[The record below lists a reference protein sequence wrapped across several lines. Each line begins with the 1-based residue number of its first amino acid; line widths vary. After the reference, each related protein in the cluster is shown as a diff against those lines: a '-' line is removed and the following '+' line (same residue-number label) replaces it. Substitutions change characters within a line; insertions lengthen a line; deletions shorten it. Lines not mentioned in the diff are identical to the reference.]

1 MMSSSQQ
8 PQQQEFTHSLKLEEA
23 AKGVR
28 ISVHVYANS
37 EEQVIHEAFNTYLK
51 AKITA
56 IDNKIPLAPVEI
68 KQ

>member
-1 MMSSSQQ
+1 MTAPERVIYS
-8 PQQQEFTHSLKLEEA
+8 HSLKLEDKS
-23 AKGVR
+23 KGIR
-28 ISVHVYANS
+28 LSVHCYANS
-37 EEQVIHEAFNTYLK
+37 EGEVIEEAFNTYLK

>member
-1 MMSSSQQ
+1 MQSSEIPIQY
-8 PQQQEFTHSLKLEEA
+8 THSVRLEET
-23 AKGVR
+23 AKGLGF
-28 ISVHVYANS
+28 SVYIWANES
-37 EEQVIHEAFNTYLK
+37 GTAIEEAFNTYLK